1 VDAGGGQDI
10 GRCIIHQDE
19 RPMRYRTFG
28 RTGWEVSEIGLG
40 GSWFYGRPE
49 IDPQP
54 VSYGVAM
61 VEHALELG
69 INYFDTAPL
78 YGRGRSEE
86 VLGHAL
92 KGVTEPYFLATKV
105 GYFPEPFDYT
115 RDTVWRGF
123 EASLRR
129 LQRDRVDLVQIHEC
143 EQAGWEGVFGKGRT
157 LEALREIR
165 EQGLATRIGLTGS
178 DLELMAR
185 ILEESE
191 DFVSVITFLKY
202 DLLVQSAK
210 EVLAPVAEERDVA
223 LITASPLHGG
233 LLGSK
238 RDRWRRQGRFV
249 EVYDRLERLDDLL
262 ESRGL
267 NPVDTG
273 LRYLLSDPRVSLVLS
288 GAASPGE
295 LDTAVAAAEGG
306 SLDAELLEAIESL

>member
-1 VDAGGGQDI
+1 
-10 GRCIIHQDE
+10 
-19 RPMRYRTFG
+19 MRYRTFG
-28 RTGWEVSEIGLG
+28 RTGWQVSEIGLG

-54 VSYGVAM
+54 IAYGVEM

-92 KGVTEPYFLATKV
+92 RGVDEPYYLATKV

-123 EASLRR
+123 EASLKR
-129 LQRDRVDLVQIHEC
+129 LRRDRVDLVQIHES
-143 EQAGWEGVFGKGRT
+143 EQAGWDGVFGKGRA

-165 EQGLATRIGLTGS
+165 AQGLATHIGLTGS
-178 DLELMAR
+178 DLELMR
-185 ILEESE
+185 DILRETD
-191 DFVSVITFLKY
+191 DFVSVITFCKY

-210 EVLAPVAEERDVA
+210 QILAPAAAAGGVA
-223 LITASPLHGG
+223 LIAASPLHNG

-238 RDRWRRQGRFV
+238 RDRWRAQGRFAELYAQLDRV
-249 EVYDRLERLDDLL
+249 EDLL
-262 ESRGL
+262 GRRGL
-267 NPVDTG
+267 DPVDTG
-273 LRYLLSDPRVSLVLS
+273 LRYLLTDPRVSLVLS
-288 GAASPGE
+288 GAANRAE
-295 LDTAVAAAEGG
+295 LDAAAAVADGRP
-306 SLDAELLEAIESL
+306 LDDELVAAIEAPAA